1 MLEDILL
8 NCMNISRFGAVVVSG
23 VSTPG
28 ITKVIGYGAE
38 TEAPSSDD
46 LPGSAVLKPGDV
58 MRGGSWW
65 KWWQR
70 EWNNEMMT
78 ND

>member
-1 MLEDILL
+1 MCKQMGLFFFVL
-8 NCMNISRFGAVVVSG
+8 CVNI
-23 VSTPG
+23 PG

-58 MRGGSWW
+58 TPG
-65 KWWQR
+65 
-70 EWNNEMMT
+70 
-78 ND
+78 

>member
-8 NCMNISRFGAVVVSG
+8 NCMNISRFVFFVSG

-28 ITKVIGYGAE
+28 VTKVIGYGAE

-58 MRGGSWW
+58 MRGGSGGSVVATWME
-65 KWWQR
+65 
-70 EWNNEMMT
+70 EW
-78 ND
+78 DD

>member
-1 MLEDILL
+1 M
-8 NCMNISRFGAVVVSG
+8 FFFVSG

-28 ITKVIGYGAE
+28 VTKVIGYGAE

-58 MRGGSWW
+58 MRGGSGGSVVA
-65 KWWQR
+65 
-70 EWNNEMMT
+70 T
-78 ND
+78 

>member
-8 NCMNISRFGAVVVSG
+8 NCMNISRFGAVFVSG

-65 KWWQR
+65 KWC
-70 EWNNEMMT
+70 
-78 ND
+78 